1 MMNSSPDAT
10 LSAAPVSRRA
20 LPTIALTEEE
30 LNVFL
35 IANFGLFERLRGKRR
50 STVISAIRSMMK
62 KAKMSPEVADEIALM
77 VYENME
83 MLLSAEQLMYK
94 I

>member
-1 MMNSSPDAT
+1 MLSSSS
-10 LSAAPVSRRA
+10 LGVS
-20 LPTIALTEEE
+20 ALTEEE

-83 MLLSAEQLMYK
+83 MLLSVEQLMYK

>member
-1 MMNSSPDAT
+1 MLSSSS
-10 LSAAPVSRRA
+10 LGVS
-20 LPTIALTEEE
+20 ALTEEE

>member
-1 MMNSSPDAT
+1 MRNNHHM
-10 LSAAPVSRRA
+10 LSASSLGVSA
-20 LPTIALTEEE
+20 LSEEE

-50 STVISAIRSMMK
+50 STVISAIRTMMK

-83 MLLSAEQLMYK
+83 MLLSAEQLLYK
-94 I
+94 IQII

>member
-1 MMNSSPDAT
+1 MLSGSS
-10 LSAAPVSRRA
+10 LGVS
-20 LPTIALTEEE
+20 ALTEEE

-35 IANFGLFERLRGKRR
+35 IANFGLLERLRGKRR

-62 KAKMSPEVADEIALM
+62 KAKMSTEVADEIALM
-77 VYENME
+77 VYENIE